1 MVDALRQIHRSLV
14 PGGVLLDM
22 RPGPTDSVVLAGGE
36 AVGFLDESE
45 FWRETEETDA
55 ALLAAVRER
64 LFASEA
70 EVRFDVVHR
79 FESAALLLESAA
91 LLLEEVGGWRSTRIP
106 DDVVNG
112 LGPGRPPFE
121 VVEPCA
127 LQRLR
132 AL

>member
-22 RPGPTDSVVLAGGE
+22 RPGPTDAGVHAGGE
-36 AVGFLDESE
+36 LVGFLDESE

-55 ALLAAVRER
+55 ALRAAVREGF
-64 LFASEA
+64 FASET
-70 EVRFDVVHR
+70 EVSFDVVHR
-79 FESAALLLESAA
+79 FESGA

-106 DDVVNG
+106 DEVVKS
-112 LGPGRPPFE
+112 LGPGRSPFE
-121 VVEPCA
+121 VVEPCT

-132 AL
+132 RL

>member
-22 RPGPTDSVVLAGGE
+22 RPGPTDAGVHAGGE
-36 AVGFLDESE
+36 LVSFLDESE

-55 ALLAAVRER
+55 ALRAAVREGSSR
-64 LFASEA
+64 PSPRSASMLCT
-70 EVRFDVVHR
+70 
-79 FESAALLLESAA
+79 ESGA

-106 DDVVNG
+106 DDVVKS

-121 VVEPCA
+121 VVEPCT

-132 AL
+132 RL

>member
-22 RPGPTDSVVLAGGE
+22 RPGPTDSAVLAGGE

-55 ALLAAVRER
+55 ALGAAVREG
-64 LFASEA
+64 LFTSEN
-70 EVRFDVVHR
+70 EVYFDVVHS
-79 FESAALLLESAA
+79 FENGA
-91 LLLEEVGGWRSTRIP
+91 LLLEEVGGWRSTQIP

-112 LGPGRPPFE
+112 LGPGWPPFE
-121 VVEPCA
+121 VVEPCV
-127 LQRLR
+127 LRRLR